1 MQKVQSNLP
10 TNEGIETS
18 DNKAYAKTSIYYRR
32 NWKLKKTADSQ
43 QMYLTV
49 YKALYNYKLTF
60 WWNILKI
67 YFSDISLTFSL
78 SFAEKNFKM
87 AIALLL
93 YNKTINNFMLD
104 KILMISKLINYMFPI
119 GCIQYQ
125 QIRIFSNS
133 DTSGCVF
140 WKISSDQIVI

>member
-1 MQKVQSNLP
+1 MHFSKIGVKPKPIPPFFGELGLIKVVSEVSFGQFRSNFVYP
-10 TNEGIETS
+10 
-18 DNKAYAKTSIYYRR
+18 
-32 NWKLKKTADSQ
+32 KTADSQ

-140 WKISSDQIVI
+140 

>member
-1 MQKVQSNLP
+1 
-10 TNEGIETS
+10 
-18 DNKAYAKTSIYYRR
+18 
-32 NWKLKKTADSQ
+32 
-43 QMYLTV
+43 MYLTV

-67 YFSDISLTFSL
+67 YFSDISLSFS
-78 SFAEKNFKM
+78 EKNFKM

-140 WKISSDQIVI
+140 LKISSV